1 MTKLILLSTLLL
13 SSVSFADQIDD
24 FDQASYSKQARVTE
38 AKKQDYINE
47 LEGTHPIK
55 WFFWMTKSGRVF
67 IADTRAGENASGV
80 TLWEHSLSNFTWT
93 PISGGSVEKV
103 FNSISISSDG
113 RNITLG
119 TDSDTSSSSSQG
131 IAVGEP
137 NGSSSSSSSSSSTA
151 VKVTKI
157 AGKVGENSSNKITT
171 DLAKSANLTKGLTVF
186 GINFLAT
193 SEVPNDKLL
202 HAANIMAEL
211 IDSNEDGIPDN
222 KAVLDKL
229 IEQSAYETMYNLMEG
244 NKVEI
249 DNDILREVSKAAT
262 TLGAYE
268 TRVNYADGVNHD
280 ASIEEIFHLVTQFG
294 YSKVYPDIFE
304 EKNGATSKM
313 ALLMDK
319 ARGARVV
326 TMPAGGWVY
335 PSTAWWFYADQTA
348 DYATMQTEYMYWSM
362 TSNVGMHDSDAG
374 KTKTSTEWK
383 PYTKELLKQMD
394 PEMYVLINDPKY
406 AFPTKLP
413 NADYTFYKFTE
424 ADIQTF

>member
-1 MTKLILLSTLLL
+1 MIKKILKSTVILGLLL
-13 SSVSFADQIDD
+13 SVGFADQLDD
-24 FDQASYSKQARVTE
+24 FEQNSYNKQVRLTA
-38 AKKQDYINE
+38 AQKQDIINE

-67 IADTRAGENASGV
+67 IADTRKGENADTT

-93 PISGGSVEKV
+93 PISGGSQEKI

-113 RNITLG
+113 RNITLETG
-119 TDSDTSSSSSQG
+119 SDTGSSSSQG

-137 NGSSSSSSSSSSTA
+137 NGSSSSSSTA
-151 VKVTKI
+151 VKTTKI

-171 DLAKSANLTKGLTVF
+171 AIAKSANLSKGLTVF

-193 SEVPNDKLL
+193 SEVPNAKLL

-211 IDSNEDGIPDN
+211 IDSNEDGIADN
-222 KAVLDKL
+222 QAVLNKL
-229 IEQSAYETMYNLMEG
+229 IEQSAFETMYNLQEG

-249 DNDILREVSKAAT
+249 DNGNLMEITKAGT

-268 TRVNYADGVNHD
+268 TRDNYADGVNHD
-280 ASIEEIFHLVTQFG
+280 ASIEEIFHLITQFG

-319 ARGARVV
+319 ARGGRVV

-335 PSTAWWFYADQTA
+335 PSTAWWFYDDQTA
-348 DYATMQTEYMYWSM
+348 DYATMQTEYMYWAM

-383 PYTKELLKQMD
+383 PYTKALLKQMD
-394 PEMYVLINDPKY
+394 PEMYALINDPKY

-424 ADIQTF
+424 ADIQVF